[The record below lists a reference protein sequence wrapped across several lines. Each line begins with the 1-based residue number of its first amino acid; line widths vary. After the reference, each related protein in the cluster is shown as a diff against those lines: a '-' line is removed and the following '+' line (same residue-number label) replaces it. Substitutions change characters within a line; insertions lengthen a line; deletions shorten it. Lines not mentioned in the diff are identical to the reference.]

1 MTPEERRAFLSEG
14 TRTGKLAVT
23 DAHGAPHV
31 VPVWFVLDGD
41 DVLFNCGAS
50 SLKARAIARDPRVAL
65 VVDEEVPPYAF
76 VLLKGEVE
84 VSDDVEAMLSWS
96 TRIGGRYMGD
106 DRAAEFG
113 RRNAVEGE
121 LLIRLRPTRIVARI
135 SRRSASTRRESTKR
149 CPVTPQMCATP

>member
-50 SLKARAIARDPRVAL
+50 SLKAWAIARDPAAPL
-65 VVDEEVPPYAF
+65 VVDEEVPPYVPVA
-76 VLLKGEVE
+76 E
-84 VSDDVEAMLSWS
+84 
-96 TRIGGRYMGD
+96 GRS
-106 DRAAEFG
+106 RSATTSRRCSPG
-113 RRNAVEGE
+113 RRGSV
-121 LLIRLRPTRIVARI
+121 VATWATI
-135 SRRSASTRRESTKR
+135 GRRSSGA
-149 CPVTPQMCATP
+149 ATPWRASC